1 MPDTQ
6 PPADRRSW
14 ISLWR
19 SNRITMVLAAFGVL
33 ALLALTSVALRVV
46 GITKWDIFRVLT
58 DSDEAPIRVRN
69 GSLDIHLLSANQ
81 EWEDDNGEWKIKG
94 ARRYKEEFEVTVAA
108 RAGAACGPSHT
119 ATGAAVVVTYSD
131 NTEVRFQSAGKKTK
145 IKPGQG
151 TGSLIGGQRLQYGAP
166 GVGFIKQVAV
176 GTPGSPTPLCTFT
189 QADQLD
195 HILILNVPEA
205 K

>member
-19 SNRITMVLAAFGVL
+19 TNRLTMVLAAFGVL
-33 ALLALTSVALRVV
+33 ALLALASVALRMV
-46 GITKWDIFRVLT
+46 GVTSWDFFRVLT

-69 GSLDIHLLSANQ
+69 GSLDIHLLSESQ
-81 EWEDDNGEWKIKG
+81 EWADDNGEWKVRG
-94 ARRYKEEFEVTVAA
+94 AKRFKDEFEVTVAA
-108 RAGAACGPSHT
+108 RAGASCGPSHT
-119 ATGAAVVVTYSD
+119 ATGAAVVVTYND

-151 TGSLIGGQRLQYGAP
+151 AGKLVGGQHLQYGTP
-166 GVGFIKQVAV
+166 GAGFIKQVAV
-176 GTPGSPTPLCTFT
+176 GTVGSPTPLCTFT

-195 HILILNVPEA
+195 HILILNVPQTP
-205 K
+205 